1 MMLVKI
7 PPHPCDIG
15 LAARGIQSQRSDLGM
30 NNEKREARERL
41 AVFLPASLV
50 RRLRQSVPP
59 GARSDFAA
67 CALEKAL
74 EEGCGLSAPDKR

>member
-1 MMLVKI
+1 
-7 PPHPCDIG
+7 
-15 LAARGIQSQRSDLGM
+15 M
-30 NNEKREARERL
+30 NNTKREARQRL

-50 RRLRQSVPP
+50 RRLQRDVPP

-74 EEGCGLSAPDKR
+74 EEGCHLSGPQKG

>member
-1 MMLVKI
+1 
-7 PPHPCDIG
+7 
-15 LAARGIQSQRSDLGM
+15 M

-74 EEGCGLSAPDKR
+74 EEGCGLSAPDKG